1 MGAHLNTNTNITS
14 TNIAHRI
21 LEDLLELNYIGYPYR
36 VLRALAH
43 SIPCSASAQIVR
55 RTVRVWK
62 ASQPA
67 ANMSKHHRKE
77 VCVCVLRFA
86 PPLRLVG
93 ERELQMW
100 ELVFEL
106 QLLTWPSVGLAGWL
120 MAG

>member
-21 LEDLLELNYIGYPYR
+21 LEYLLELSYIGYPYR

-77 VCVCVLRFA
+77 ACVCVCCGLPHPCA
-86 PPLRLVG
+86 L
-93 ERELQMW
+93 
-100 ELVFEL
+100 
-106 QLLTWPSVGLAGWL
+106 SVNASSRCGSWYLNSSFSPGQASGWLAG
-120 MAG
+120 